1 MNTTKI
7 IEAVNSNR
15 FKQIISDYKTK
26 IKVSPHAL
34 DHLSDAQRKLFKE
47 EELIDILT
55 KETPRGV
62 GLQKN
67 GRYAAFFRK
76 KEGYIRIIL
85 ELKEDRLEIITFI
98 NTDTMPNLNR
108 LESQK

>member
-7 IEAVNSNR
+7 IEAVSINM
-15 FKQIISDYKTK
+15 FKQIISNYK
-26 IKVSPHAL
+26 IKISPHAL
-34 DHLSDAQRKLFKE
+34 DHLSDAQRKVFKE
-47 EELIDILT
+47 KELIDILT
-55 KETPRGV
+55 KETPNGV

-76 KEGYIRIIL
+76 KFGYIRVIL

-108 LESQK
+108 LQN